1 MVCTR
6 HIKWGTRRRSWKWSG
21 KSLRIRRAL
30 YYYIYNFLIWR
41 DFCVLF
47 FSRRPPSTH
56 SHPPTHPPFAI
67 DRLCCL
73 ASKNKKV
80 FQHIFYPGTG
90 LIKKCV
96 LRTESLQ
103 APPTRVNKEKQRERR
118 HTKTGSRCR
127 RRRRR
132 QTASS
137 AKFFFKKLVGNYLST
152 SPTLSLESIEA
163 LAQRHVPLTTS
174 WVTRSQSKDWN
185 ETYFLHFWKKYCV
198 VFDGRHTH
206 THVPSG
212 LLKRRAN
219 NRVQTGWWCNS
230 RWFFFFYHPPTT
242 SPIGVESSTGTTMRV
257 NGFY

>member
-1 MVCTR
+1 MCVKNREPTSPPD
-6 HIKWGTRRRSWKWSG
+6 KSQQG
-21 KSLRIRRAL
+21 KTAGEATHKNRFQVSSSSS
-30 YYYIYNFLIWR
+30 NSVVGK
-41 DFCVLF
+41 VLF
-47 FSRRPPSTH
+47 
-56 SHPPTHPPFAI
+56 
-67 DRLCCL
+67 
-73 ASKNKKV
+73 KK
-80 FQHIFYPGTG
+80 
-90 LIKKCV
+90 
-96 LRTESLQ
+96 
-103 APPTRVNKEKQRERR
+103 
-118 HTKTGSRCR
+118 
-127 RRRRR
+127 
-132 QTASS
+132 
-137 AKFFFKKLVGNYLST
+137 KKLVGNYLST